1 MYEFWYEYMKPKYV
15 ENEKLCYVDTDS
27 FIMHINAEDF
37 YENIVDDAEKRFDMS
52 NY

>member
-1 MYEFWYEYMKPKYV
+1 MYEFWYEYMKPKY
-15 ENEKLCYVDTDS
+15 LDTDS